1 MGNVLKRCWGVWG
14 GWRRNDW
21 KVMYS
26 NQGYPHAEMVQHV
39 EVRAFIVTVKSRN
52 WDGAKEG
59 RKIDGRDP
67 NIMKGN
73 LR

>member
-1 MGNVLKRCWGVWG
+1 
-14 GWRRNDW
+14 
-21 KVMYS
+21 MYS